1 MSCMIIWDNFLVW
14 VRFNKTNSHT
24 SSTAHMSFLNLQNP
38 PVDLSYCTP
47 MPDQRRRQRT
57 STMRIQHSSMLL
69 WSLLAV
75 AGAFHLPVSPSVR
88 AAHLSNPGSAT
99 TQGRTSTSKST
110 FGYASSTSI
119 TTATTALPMLG
130 VTYPSFDEMIAG
142 GERYEMVPL
151 PDSMCTTT
159 LWVGN
164 LCEFTTDEQ
173 LSELFSE
180 ASVLSSL
187 PACVAR
193 NPNASSRKYGFVTFP
208 SVEEKE
214 VRKCTHK
221 HV

>member
-1 MSCMIIWDNFLVW
+1 
-14 VRFNKTNSHT
+14 
-24 SSTAHMSFLNLQNP
+24 
-38 PVDLSYCTP
+38 

-57 STMRIQHSSMLL
+57 STMRIQRSSILL
-69 WSLLAV
+69 WSLPAM
-75 AGAFHLPVSPSVR
+75 AGAFHMPATPTFR
-88 AAHLSNPGSAT
+88 AVQSSSNPGDTAAAAT
-99 TQGRTSTSKST
+99 PRRRTST
-110 FGYASSTSI
+110 FGYAVTPTS
-119 TTATTALPMLG
+119 LHMLG

-151 PDSMCTTT
+151 PDSMCATT

-173 LSELFSE
+173 LSDLFSE
-180 ASVLSSL
+180 VSVLSSL

-214 VRKCTHK
+214 VRLLFWIPGCTLYMP
-221 HV
+221 

>member
-159 LWVGN
+159 LWGWQSLRIHHRRAAFRAVLRGER
-164 LCEFTTDEQ
+164 LVVI
-173 LSELFSE
+173 
-180 ASVLSSL
+180 ASVRGTQSQRIVQEVWVRHLSF
-187 PACVAR
+187 R
-193 NPNASSRKYGFVTFP
+193 
-208 SVEEKE
+208 
-214 VRKCTHK
+214 
-221 HV
+221 

>member
-1 MSCMIIWDNFLVW
+1 
-14 VRFNKTNSHT
+14 
-24 SSTAHMSFLNLQNP
+24 
-38 PVDLSYCTP
+38 

-57 STMRIQHSSMLL
+57 STMRIPHTSILL
-69 WSLLAV
+69 WSLPAM
-75 AGAFHLPVSPSVR
+75 AGAFHMP
-88 AAHLSNPGSAT
+88 AHYYSSSNPGGSAT
-99 TQGRTSTSKST
+99 ASRRTST
-110 FGYASSTSI
+110 FGYASSKSP
-119 TTATTALPMLG
+119 TATPTTALQMLG

-151 PDSMCTTT
+151 PDSMCETT

-173 LSELFSE
+173 LSDLFSE
-180 ASVLSSL
+180 VSVLSSL

-214 VRKCTHK
+214 VSFARRYATIGAVSLFVGYNCSFLRYLNLICAYSMMSILFT
-221 HV
+221 